1 LDSAHEHGLQLKESA
16 VVTNQCAH
24 PMTAM
29 PWSYEEAFARNFG
42 LINPEEQQRLRRSR
56 VAIVGMGGVGGV
68 HAVTFA
74 RLGVGA
80 FTIADPDIFGIA
92 NTNRQYG
99 ATVKSMG
106 RSKVEVMADVLRD
119 INPEVDVR
127 VIREP
132 LGDDN
137 VQKFFQDANLFVDGI
152 DFFELDTRRL
162 LFRVAAEQGLY
173 SITAAPMGF
182 STAWLVFAP
191 QGMRFDRYF
200 DFSDSMTMADKI
212 AAFLV
217 GLAPK
222 GTHRAYMSMEAVN
235 LAARTGPSSGL
246 ACQLAASV
254 TACEAV
260 KILLG
265 RGPLRAAPCYQQF
278 DAYLGRFV
286 QGRFIGGNRNPVQR
300 LKRWIARRWLRDMMS
315 KSLTST

>member
-1 LDSAHEHGLQLKESA
+1 
-16 VVTNQCAH
+16 
-24 PMTAM
+24 
-29 PWSYEEAFARNFG
+29 
-42 LINPEEQQRLRRSR
+42 
-56 VAIVGMGGVGGV
+56 MGGVGGV

-80 FTIADPDIFGIA
+80 FTIADPDIFAIA

-99 ATVKSMG
+99 ATVKAMG
-106 RSKVEVMADVLRD
+106 RSKVEVMAEVLRD

-127 VIREP
+127 IIREP
-132 LGDDN
+132 LGADN

-162 LFRVAAEQGLY
+162 LFRAAAEHGLY
-173 SITAAPMGF
+173 SITAAPLGF

-191 QGMRFDRYF
+191 QGMSFDRYF
-200 DFSDSMTMADKI
+200 DFSDAMAPVDKI

-222 GTHRAYMSMEAVN
+222 GTHRAYMLMNLVN
-235 LAARTGPSSGL
+235 IAARKGPSSGL

-265 RGPLRAAPCYQQF
+265 RGPLRAAPCYRQF

-286 QGRFIGGNRNPVQR
+286 QGRLIGGNRNPVQR
-300 LKRWIARRWLRDMMS
+300 LKRWVARRWIRNLIGA
-315 KSLTST
+315 

>member
-1 LDSAHEHGLQLKESA
+1 MKAEG
-16 VVTNQCAH
+16 VI
-24 PMTAM
+24 TAEQSIS
-29 PWSYEEAFARNFG
+29 PTSWCYEEAFSRNVG
-42 LINPEEQQRLRRSR
+42 LISPEEQQQLRKAR

-80 FTIADPDIFGIA
+80 FTIADPDTFAVA

-99 ATVKSMG
+99 ATVKAMG
-106 RSKVEVMADVLRD
+106 RSKVEVMAEVLRD
-119 INPEVDVR
+119 INPEIDVR
-127 VIREP
+127 IMREP
-132 LGDDN
+132 LGADN
-137 VQKFFQDANLFVDGI
+137 VQQFFQDANLFVDGI

-162 LFRVAAEQGLY
+162 LFRVAAQQGLY
-173 SITAAPMGF
+173 SITAGPLGF
-182 STAWLVFAP
+182 STAWIVFAP
-191 QGMRFDRYF
+191 QGMSFDRYF
-200 DFSDSMTMADKI
+200 DFCDAMEPVDKL

-222 GTHRAYMSMEAVN
+222 ATHRTYMLMNLVN
-235 LAARTGPSSGL
+235 IAARKGPSSGL

-265 RGPLRAAPCYQQF
+265 RGPVRVAPCYQQF

-286 QGRFIGGNRNPVQR
+286 QGRLIGGNRNPVQR
-300 LKRWIARRWLRDMMS
+300 LKRWVARRWLRNLMRG
-315 KSLTST
+315 

>member
-1 LDSAHEHGLQLKESA
+1 LYLAHGEQLLKVEGSTTVEQSIA
-16 VVTNQCAH
+16 SPTSWC
-24 PMTAM
+24 
-29 PWSYEEAFARNFG
+29 YEEAFVRNVG
-42 LINPEEQQRLRRSR
+42 LISPEEQQRLRTTR

-80 FTIADPDIFGIA
+80 FTIADFDVFSIA

-99 ATVKSMG
+99 ATVKAMD
-106 RSKVEVMADVLRD
+106 RSKVEVMAEVLRD

-127 VIREP
+127 IIREP
-132 LGDDN
+132 LCADN
-137 VQKFFQDANLFVDGI
+137 VQKFFKDADLFVDGI

-191 QGMRFDRYF
+191 QGMSFDRYF
-200 DFSDSMTMADKI
+200 DFSDGMEPADKI
-212 AAFLV
+212 AAFAV

-222 GTHRAYMSMEAVN
+222 GTHRAYMSMKSVDI
-235 LAARTGPSSGL
+235 AARTGPSSGL
-246 ACQLAASV
+246 ACQLAAGV
-254 TACEAV
+254 LACEAV
-260 KILLG
+260 KILLR
-265 RGPLRAAPCYQQF
+265 RGPLRVAPWYQQF

-286 QGRFIGGNRNPVQR
+286 QGRLIGGNRNPLQR
-300 LKRWIARRWLRDMMS
+300 LKRWMVRKWVREMLGAERKL
-315 KSLTST
+315 